1 MSGCPRIAAAVVV
14 GAALAMSG
22 CVMQNVLRNPLASA
36 STLGVSQG
44 ASFGAAV
51 AIICLGA
58 GSQINSG
65 GSSAALTISNPY
77 LVTACAFLGGMA
89 TTVLIL
95 ALSRVRGVTPS
106 TMVLAGVAISS
117 MFTGGTTL
125 VQYFA
130 DDVMVAT
137 VVYWTFG
144 SLGRA
149 GWQEIALIGLLC
161 LLALAFFLFHRWN
174 YNAMESGIHTAR
186 SLGVPVEFLIPASMA
201 VCALIA
207 SVSVAF
213 VGCISFIGLIASH
226 IMRVFVGNDY
236 RFLIPCSAMA
246 GAVLLLASD
255 IACRILI
262 PPVVLPIGALT
273 SFLGCT
279 AVFVSH
285 HETGECQ
292 MIEVQ
297 NLSFSYGHH
306 PVLSHVGFTAQSGE
320 CVGILGNNGAGKSTL
335 ITCIN
340 RIRTPDSGSVLID
353 GKAVGSMSR
362 RELARSVAYVAQK
375 NEMSQTTVFDC
386 VLLGRKPYIRW
397 AVGEEDLRLCTAM
410 IHRVGLEAL
419 ELRSLDELSGGEL
432 QKVMLAR
439 ALVQRPKVLLLDEPT
454 SNLDPR
460 NQYEMMELVREVARE
475 QHITVLIVIHDL
487 NLALRYCDR
496 FFFLKDGSG
505 YRYGGMEVVDQST
518 IESVYGVCAKVMD
531 VGGRRI
537 VIIE

>member
-1 MSGCPRIAAAVVV
+1 
-14 GAALAMSG
+14 
-22 CVMQNVLRNPLASA
+22 
-36 STLGVSQG
+36 
-44 ASFGAAV
+44 
-51 AIICLGA
+51 
-58 GSQINSG
+58 
-65 GSSAALTISNPY
+65 
-77 LVTACAFLGGMA
+77 
-89 TTVLIL
+89 
-95 ALSRVRGVTPS
+95 
-106 TMVLAGVAISS
+106 
-117 MFTGGTTL
+117 
-125 VQYFA
+125 
-130 DDVMVAT
+130 
-137 VVYWTFG
+137 
-144 SLGRA
+144 
-149 GWQEIALIGLLC
+149 
-161 LLALAFFLFHRWN
+161 
-174 YNAMESGIHTAR
+174 
-186 SLGVPVEFLIPASMA
+186 
-201 VCALIA
+201 
-207 SVSVAF
+207 
-213 VGCISFIGLIASH
+213 
-226 IMRVFVGNDY
+226 
-236 RFLIPCSAMA
+236 
-246 GAVLLLASD
+246 
-255 IACRILI
+255 
-262 PPVVLPIGALT
+262 
-273 SFLGCT
+273 
-279 AVFVSH
+279 
-285 HETGECQ
+285 

-353 GKAVGSMSR
+353 GKAVGNMSR

-505 YRYGGMEVVDQST
+505 YRYGGLEVVDQHT

>member
-1 MSGCPRIAAAVVV
+1 
-14 GAALAMSG
+14 
-22 CVMQNVLRNPLASA
+22 
-36 STLGVSQG
+36 
-44 ASFGAAV
+44 
-51 AIICLGA
+51 
-58 GSQINSG
+58 
-65 GSSAALTISNPY
+65 
-77 LVTACAFLGGMA
+77 
-89 TTVLIL
+89 
-95 ALSRVRGVTPS
+95 
-106 TMVLAGVAISS
+106 
-117 MFTGGTTL
+117 
-125 VQYFA
+125 
-130 DDVMVAT
+130 
-137 VVYWTFG
+137 
-144 SLGRA
+144 
-149 GWQEIALIGLLC
+149 
-161 LLALAFFLFHRWN
+161 
-174 YNAMESGIHTAR
+174 
-186 SLGVPVEFLIPASMA
+186 
-201 VCALIA
+201 
-207 SVSVAF
+207 
-213 VGCISFIGLIASH
+213 
-226 IMRVFVGNDY
+226 
-236 RFLIPCSAMA
+236 
-246 GAVLLLASD
+246 
-255 IACRILI
+255 
-262 PPVVLPIGALT
+262 
-273 SFLGCT
+273 
-279 AVFVSH
+279 
-285 HETGECQ
+285 

-353 GKAVGSMSR
+353 GKAVGNMSR

-397 AVGEEDLRLCTAM
+397 AVGEEDLQLCTAM

-505 YRYGGMEVVDQST
+505 YRYGGLEVVDQHT

>member
-1 MSGCPRIAAAVVV
+1 
-14 GAALAMSG
+14 
-22 CVMQNVLRNPLASA
+22 
-36 STLGVSQG
+36 
-44 ASFGAAV
+44 
-51 AIICLGA
+51 
-58 GSQINSG
+58 
-65 GSSAALTISNPY
+65 
-77 LVTACAFLGGMA
+77 
-89 TTVLIL
+89 
-95 ALSRVRGVTPS
+95 
-106 TMVLAGVAISS
+106 
-117 MFTGGTTL
+117 
-125 VQYFA
+125 
-130 DDVMVAT
+130 
-137 VVYWTFG
+137 
-144 SLGRA
+144 
-149 GWQEIALIGLLC
+149 
-161 LLALAFFLFHRWN
+161 
-174 YNAMESGIHTAR
+174 
-186 SLGVPVEFLIPASMA
+186 
-201 VCALIA
+201 
-207 SVSVAF
+207 
-213 VGCISFIGLIASH
+213 
-226 IMRVFVGNDY
+226 
-236 RFLIPCSAMA
+236 
-246 GAVLLLASD
+246 
-255 IACRILI
+255 
-262 PPVVLPIGALT
+262 
-273 SFLGCT
+273 
-279 AVFVSH
+279 
-285 HETGECQ
+285 

-353 GKAVGSMSR
+353 GKAVGNMSR

-397 AVGEEDLRLCTAM
+397 AVGEEELRLCTAM
-410 IHRVGLEAL
+410 IHRVGQEAL

-505 YRYGGMEVVDQST
+505 YRYGGLEVVDQHT